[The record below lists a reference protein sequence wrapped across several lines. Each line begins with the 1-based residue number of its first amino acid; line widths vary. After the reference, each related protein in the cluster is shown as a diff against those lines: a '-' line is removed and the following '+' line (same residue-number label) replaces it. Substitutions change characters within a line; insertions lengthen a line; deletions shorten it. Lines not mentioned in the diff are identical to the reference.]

1 MATNSKIKN
10 GTRSNRILNKILSFD
25 EFGVF
30 SGLLVIVLL
39 LTFTAPGKFAT
50 SNNLLLVLRQATS
63 MGIMAL
69 GMVFVISMGDIDLSV
84 GSIYNVVLIMT
95 TWLMTEAGGSLNV
108 WLAVF
113 LGLVV
118 GAFCGFLN
126 GILLIGLK
134 IPAIVVTL
142 GTMSIFRGIGLVIC
156 QSRPIYQF
164 PKDNFFF
171 NVLGGNF
178 GRIPAA
184 VVIWFVTAFL
194 LYVLFSRTA
203 FGRRICA
210 IGGNLQAAKFAG
222 IRVERT
228 RLLVMMLNGFVTS
241 IAALAALAFHEASD
255 PSLGTGYEMFAIAS
269 AIIGGTALSGGKGSI
284 LGAIFG
290 ALIIAVIRNGVVII
304 GLNIY
309 WNNTVTGA
317 VIIIAVA
324 VDYFVKRRSKA
335 MA

>member
-1 MATNSKIKN
+1 MATNSKMKN
-10 GTRSNRILNKILSFD
+10 GSRSNNFLNKILSFD

-39 LTFTAPGKFAT
+39 LTFSAPGKFAS

-118 GAFCGFLN
+118 GAFCGFIN

-184 VVIWFVTAFL
+184 VVIWFVAAFF
-194 LYVLFSRTA
+194 LYILFSKTA

-284 LGAIFG
+284 LGAILG

>member
-1 MATNSKIKN
+1 VATNSKIKN
-10 GTRSNRILNKILSFD
+10 GSGLKGFLSHILNFD

-30 SGLLVIVLL
+30 SGLLVIALVL
-39 LTFTAPGKFAT
+39 TITSPDKFANAT
-50 SNNLLLVLRQATS
+50 NLLIVFRQATS

-95 TWLMTEAGGSLNV
+95 TWLMTENGLSMSIWPAVVMGMLVGATCGLINGSL
-108 WLAVF
+108 
-113 LGLVV
+113 
-118 GAFCGFLN
+118 
-126 GILLIGLK
+126 IIGLK

-164 PKDNFFF
+164 SKDNAFFE
-171 NVLGGNF
+171 VLGGNF
-178 GRIPAA
+178 GRIPASI
-184 VVIWFVTAFL
+184 VIWFIIAFFL
-194 LYVLFSRTA
+194 NILFSRTP

-222 IRVERT
+222 IKVDRT
-228 RLLVMMLNGFVTS
+228 RLLVMTLNGFVTS
-241 IAALAALAFHEASD
+241 LAALTALAFHQASD

-284 LGAIFG
+284 FG
-290 ALIIAVIRNGVVII
+290 AMLGSLIIAVIRNGVVIL

-335 MA
+335 MS